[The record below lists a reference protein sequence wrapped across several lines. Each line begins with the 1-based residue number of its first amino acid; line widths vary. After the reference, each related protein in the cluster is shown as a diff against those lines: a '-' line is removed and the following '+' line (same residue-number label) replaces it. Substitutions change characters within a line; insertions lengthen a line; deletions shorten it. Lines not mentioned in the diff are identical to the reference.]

1 MGKIASKIFKL
12 VTLIFGVAVLICAIY
27 LMATGA
33 GLQEGLDFGAGAYYY
48 ADIPEFQKFLID
60 GLREGTMAPAPYGGG
75 NVSIDENGVE
85 HMQDDYQIYGID
97 IIDKRRSV
105 L

>member
-48 ADIPEFQKFLID
+48 ADIQAYLCICCGNGLTEENEQFD
-60 GLREGTMAPAPYGGG
+60 GKMPRLRRTA
-75 NVSIDENGVE
+75 
-85 HMQDDYQIYGID
+85 HCFF
-97 IIDKRRSV
+97 
-105 L
+105 

>member
-33 GLQEGLDFGAGAYYY
+33 CLQEGLDFGAGAYYY
-48 ADIPEFQKFLID
+48 ADIPEFQKFLAWDAFHESLPYWIYVVLFLVWGVLMYLLWKWID
-60 GLREGTMAPAPYGGG
+60 
-75 NVSIDENGVE
+75 
-85 HMQDDYQIYGID
+85 
-97 IIDKRRSV
+97 RRK
-105 L
+105 

>member
-48 ADIPEFQKFLID
+48 ADIPEFQKFLAWDAFHESLPYWIYVVLFLVWGVPMYLLWKWID
-60 GLREGTMAPAPYGGG
+60 
-75 NVSIDENGVE
+75 
-85 HMQDDYQIYGID
+85 
-97 IIDKRRSV
+97 RRK
-105 L
+105 